1 METINEDTIREIVAN
16 VLKNAVKENFEGEY
30 RTKGSLNKKTLEKNA
45 DSVTNAPSDSIEG
58 EKDGEGYNP
67 AWDETT
73 DDIMAKFHKDAE
85 FDDSRAGGEFK
96 ADPSDPYFFTKE
108 GKRVDADAI
117 GHFHNDYAI
126 VKKDGKVNFV
136 DSEGIILS
144 DEWFDACNDFE
155 NGFGL
160 VSKDR
165 KRNFIDGNGELLLGQ
180 WVDRAG
186 DFVGETAP
194 IIINGERHEVD
205 RSGRIR

>member
-1 METINEDTIREIVAN
+1 MKTINEDTIREIVAN
-16 VLKNAVKENFEGEY
+16 VLRNAVKENFEGEY
-30 RTKGSLNKKTLEKNA
+30 RTKGSLNKKTLEKN
-45 DSVTNAPSDSIEG
+45 G
-58 EKDGEGYNP
+58 EKAANAALASVESEEGNPDYNP
-67 AWDETT
+67 EWDETM
-73 DDIMAKFHKDAE
+73 DDIMAKFRKDDE

-96 ADPSDPYFFTKE
+96 ADPSDPYFFTKD

-117 GHFHNDYAI
+117 GQFHNDYAI

-136 DSEGIILS
+136 DSEGTVIS

-165 KRNFIDGNGELLLGQ
+165 KRNFIDGEGQLLLGQ

-194 IIINGERHEVD
+194 IIIDGERHEVD
-205 RSGRIR
+205 RNGRIR